1 MLELNQFRHCP
12 FCLKVRMV
20 LQAKGLH
27 YREIEVKPG
36 IGQLEIFR
44 ISGQRQVPVLV
55 DGEKVI
61 ADSSNIIRH
70 LEDRNPIPT
79 LLPKDPKK
87 FAQVSLIEDWAD
99 TTLASAVREYFV
111 QTIAI
116 DQNLR
121 MAFLAE
127 DLPAFSLQLFDVLPS
142 GLVRGVGGLLSK
154 KEGRESFLRNLE
166 AISRLIE
173 SSSWI
178 VGDSMSLADFAVAA
192 QLSLLRFPASLG
204 SNLSGMGVPGFSDHP
219 SLKSLFDWRDQ
230 FELELLSK

>member
-166 AISRLIE
+166 AISR
-173 SSSWI
+173 
-178 VGDSMSLADFAVAA
+178 
-192 QLSLLRFPASLG
+192 
-204 SNLSGMGVPGFSDHP
+204 
-219 SLKSLFDWRDQ
+219 
-230 FELELLSK
+230 